1 VGEHLGSYLWL
12 IKGMWGSSLIV
23 VVVLGGV
30 ILCVQVP
37 YASRRRWGYSA
48 AWMAGWRLRST
59 AEPARRDAGPADDDF
74 RHQTLDQ

>member
-1 VGEHLGSYLWL
+1 MGEHLGSYLWL

-37 YASRRRWGYSA
+37 MRLDEDGATLLHGWP
-48 AWMAGWRLRST
+48 AG
-59 AEPARRDAGPADDDF
+59 D
-74 RHQTLDQ
+74 